1 MAQIAKLDDAALAA
15 ALAKLP
21 GWKKADGRDAITK
34 EFTLPA
40 FPAAVGFMVHV
51 AMLAERQYHYPEF
64 VNLYSR
70 VIVTMSTH
78 DAGGV
83 SERDIK
89 LAQAIEEFAGR

>member
-1 MAQIAKLDDAALAA
+1 MSQIAKLDGAALTA
-15 ALAKLP
+15 ALGKLK
-21 GWKKADGRDAITK
+21 GWSKVEGRDAISK
-34 EFTLPA
+34 EFRLKD
-40 FPAAVGFMVHV
+40 FPGAVGFMVQV

-70 VIVTMSTH
+70 VLVTMSTH

-89 LAQAIEEFAGR
+89 LAQAIDEMSAG